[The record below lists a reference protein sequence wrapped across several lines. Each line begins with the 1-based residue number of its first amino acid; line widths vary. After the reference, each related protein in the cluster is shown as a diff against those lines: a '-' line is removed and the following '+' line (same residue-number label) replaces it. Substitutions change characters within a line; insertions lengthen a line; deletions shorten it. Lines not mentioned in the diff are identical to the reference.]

1 MFETNRLLLR
11 EYRPADEPFFL
22 ELFNTYDVLLNMTPN
37 FVAPNHDR
45 SLEYINSMKR
55 TVLFVVAESKETGIQ
70 IGFAN
75 VHIDP
80 PQNLDGS
87 ISIALAKDWWGKGYG
102 TEIME
107 WMIAYS
113 FASLGLRR
121 LSLKVFASNPG
132 AIALYEHVYVPHCL
146 AYTGL
151 PFLTYSGSGFKHE
164 GRQREA
170 VWKEGKWV
178 DFLMMGILSRE
189 YKSPR
194 FQHSQNVPVQNGQP
208 V

>member
-22 ELFNTYDVLLNMTPN
+22 ELFNSYDVLLNMTPN

-55 TVLFVVAESKETGIQ
+55 TVLFVVAESKKTGVQ
-70 IGFAN
+70 LGFVN
-75 VHIDP
+75 VHIEP

-107 WMIAYS
+107 WLIAYS
-113 FASLGLRR
+113 FTSLGLRR

-132 AIALYEHVYVPHCL
+132 AIALYEHV
-146 AYTGL
+146 
-151 PFLTYSGSGFKHE
+151 GFKHE

-178 DFLMMGILSRE
+178 DFLMMGMLSRE
-189 YKSPR
+189 YQSLR
-194 FQHSQNVPVQNGQP
+194 SQHSQNTPVCP
-208 V
+208 VHDV